1 MKADR
6 GGVEGR
12 GGTNGI
18 CRNELI
24 LNISCK
30 VPEGSPKSRALDF
43 QQRVG
48 RVLPGVNKPLENLV
62 KDVTF
67 KKTAS
72 GIEQSNP
79 HTSLFPFLKVTLFSH
94 VQDEEGV
101 VHTPPRTP
109 HHHRPSF
116 PQPQLWPL
124 TIFCKAVSIQDVF
137 SSAWTTHKS
146 TN

>member
-1 MKADR
+1 M
-6 GGVEGR
+6 
-12 GGTNGI
+12 
-18 CRNELI
+18 

-43 QQRVG
+43 QQHVG
-48 RVLPGVNKPLENLV
+48 RVLPGVNKLLENLV

-67 KKTAS
+67 KKMAS

-94 VQDEEGV
+94 VQDEEGI

-109 HHHRPSF
+109 HHHYR
-116 PQPQLWPL
+116 
-124 TIFCKAVSIQDVF
+124 
-137 SSAWTTHKS
+137 SSHS
-146 TN
+146 SSSSL

>member
-12 GGTNGI
+12 GGNNGI

-48 RVLPGVNKPLENLV
+48 RVLPGVNKPLGKLS
-62 KDVTF
+62 KGCD
-67 KKTAS
+67 
-72 GIEQSNP
+72 I
-79 HTSLFPFLKVTLFSH
+79 
-94 VQDEEGV
+94 
-101 VHTPPRTP
+101 
-109 HHHRPSF
+109 
-116 PQPQLWPL
+116 
-124 TIFCKAVSIQDVF
+124 
-137 SSAWTTHKS
+137 
-146 TN
+146 